1 MRRQPR
7 KGMSCAFFDI
17 DGTLVKG
24 FMIQSFPRYLAD
36 AGFVNAAHPD
46 QIDEIILNYHSGR
59 TTYREAAETVPYL
72 YAFAL
77 KAKDE
82 DSVKSWAGKFM
93 QSYLAEHLFSY
104 SEKLV
109 RSVRGLVDVTIAL
122 SGSPHE
128 VVQEI
133 RVLGFDRVYG
143 SRFEVTSGVYTG
155 RVLTNLILGEEKAK
169 LARKLSEELSIDL
182 ERSIAFG
189 DTDQDESLLDIV
201 GLPVGLNPTNRL
213 KMICESRGWEWLA
226 KTDLDDID
234 NVIEWLGKRI
244 ETGSIRQNSSPKM

>member
-1 MRRQPR
+1 MGREPK

-17 DGTLVKG
+17 DGTLVEG

-36 AGFVNAAHPD
+36 AGFVNAAYPD

-77 KAKDE
+77 KDKDE

-104 SEKLV
+104 SRKLV
-109 RSVRGLVDVTIAL
+109 RSVSGLVDVTIAL

-133 RVLGFDRVYG
+133 KVVGFDKVHG

-155 RVLTNLILGEEKAK
+155 RVLANLILGEEKAK
-169 LARKLSEELSIDL
+169 LANRLSEEMSIDL

-189 DTDQDESLLDIV
+189 DTDQDEPLLNIV
-201 GLPVGLNPTNRL
+201 GLPVGVNPTKRL
-213 KMICESRGWEWLA
+213 RVICGSRGWKWLTR
-226 KTDLDDID
+226 TDLNDID
-234 NVIEWLGKRI
+234 NIIEWLRKWI
-244 ETGSIRQNSSPKM
+244 ETGSLC